1 MGHKRAHEKNHSRK
15 SQSTHSSSY
24 NHEEGLA
31 TKRHKKHKNYSEKD
45 ESNLNKYSKPIIYV
59 PFVPFCGSLCPES
72 RQQWRAQ
79 RGQRGDERCD
89 CA

>member
-1 MGHKRAHEKNHSRK
+1 MGHKRAHEKKHSRK

-59 PFVPFCGSLCPES
+59 PFCGSLCPES